1 MLILTWLFIYA
12 HKVYWVVA
20 FKPNILYMYMYV
32 YKNMKNKNG
41 ILNKQSHNIKC
52 NGLNLLMLF
61 FYAIV

>member
-1 MLILTWLFIYA
+1 
-12 HKVYWVVA
+12 
-20 FKPNILYMYMYV
+20 MYMYV